1 MPDNKIYTL
10 KEYYQAEI
18 IRKQGKKFSWIKVL
32 QRASSS
38 RRYNYLFWF
47 RIADIL
53 YRSDSRL
60 KKSLAR
66 KINKRLM
73 NKYSVEI
80 MLGANID
87 IGLAIGHACG
97 IVVTKKVV
105 IGKNFTILQNTT
117 IGDDGKS
124 SLPIKIGDNVFIGA
138 NSCIVGSDLSIGN
151 NVTFGAM
158 SFVNKDVPCD
168 ATYITRKESL
178 ITRTA

>member
-1 MPDNKIYTL
+1 MSSSKIYTL
-10 KEYYQAEI
+10 KEYFHAEI
-18 IRKQGKKFSWIKVL
+18 ISKPGKPFSWRKVI
-32 QRASSS
+32 QRAFNS

-47 RIADIL
+47 RIADVY
-53 YRSDSRL
+53 YRSGNRF

-66 KINKRLM
+66 KINTRLM

-87 IGLAIGHACG
+87 IGLTIGHACG
-97 IVVTKKVV
+97 IVITKKVD

-124 SLPIKIGDNVFIGA
+124 SELIKIGNNVLVGA
-138 NSCIVGSDLSIGN
+138 NSCIIGSDMTIGD

-158 SFVNKDVPCD
+158 SFVNKNVPSN
-168 ATYITRKESL
+168 TIYITRKESFV
-178 ITRTA
+178 TSV